1 MRTRQADRLGPGEL
15 EVAGGAR
22 SEPAG
27 ERILLAQDL
36 QFGQRFLERQNAV
49 VRNASVGN
57 VQLPQAGHSSEV
69 REPGITDL
77 GCSEIQ
83 LAKVTQTL
91 DFASPASVTAVP

>member
-1 MRTRQADRLGPGEL
+1 M
-15 EVAGGAR
+15 
-22 SEPAG
+22 
-27 ERILLAQDL
+27 
-36 QFGQRFLERQNAV
+36 RQNAV

-91 DFASPASVTAVP
+91 DLREPGVGHGGAVKAQFFKVAQTADAPQRLVIRRQRPGDREGNNLTSTTFAK